1 MSLVQSVRG
10 FSRLWGRPGFRFL
23 PAFHKLRELSEGGAA
38 QRLSA
43 LPDVTRQPKRP
54 SPMHGQRR
62 KDRTTEASP
71 GTACADQTQ
80 QKTIFSGWPAP
91 AQVRNTMP
99 GPPEG
104 RLANHVAGI
113 VDFGMGRMAGV
124 GAVFA
129 PAPPVAACARA
140 RAMRSRFATSPNP
153 LPVATAVVTARC
165 WHSLRSCCAVDG
177 AVYMLFCLPFDLP
190 GLSFERP
197 PLMS

>member
-1 MSLVQSVRG
+1 MANAQRTEQLRRRLARLVQIKH
-10 FSRLWGRPGFRFL
+10 SRKPFFPGGRP
-23 PAFHKLRELSEGGAA
+23 LRKCA
-38 QRLSA
+38 
-43 LPDVTRQPKRP
+43 TR
-54 SPMHGQRR
+54 
-62 KDRTTEASP
+62 
-71 GTACADQTQ
+71 
-80 QKTIFSGWPAP
+80 
-91 AQVRNTMP
+91 MP

-129 PAPPVAACARA
+129 PAPPVAARARA

-153 LPVATAVVTARC
+153 SPVATAVATAIVTARC
-165 WHSLRSCCAVDG
+165 WHSLRSCLRTSAAPGACSRNRLSAVCAVDG